1 MSGHLVLASGSPR
14 RLTLLRDAG
23 FDPEVRVPPVD
34 ETPLAGEDPSAMV
47 QRLALAKLHSVVVA
61 GETGLAADTAVVID
75 GEVLG
80 KPHVSDRAEEM
91 LRLLSGR
98 THEVVG
104 GIAARHGG
112 HDATGVVTTRVS
124 FRELPDDEIR
134 AYVTSGEPLDKAGGY
149 AIQGGGGRFVTEVDG
164 CLDNV
169 VGLSLG
175 AALELFTVLGVQVPD
190 RPGGSS
196 L

>member
-14 RLTLLRDAG
+14 RLTLLRSAG
-23 FDPEVRVPPVD
+23 FEPEVRVPPVD

-61 GETGLAADTAVVID
+61 GETGLAADTAVVVD
-75 GEVLG
+75 GEGLG
-80 KPHVSDRAEEM
+80 KPLVPDRAQQM

-104 GIAARHGG
+104 GIAVRHGG
-112 HDATGVVTTRVS
+112 RDAVGVVTTRVS
-124 FRELPDDEIR
+124 FRELSDDEIR
-134 AYVTSGEPLDKAGGY
+134 VYVASGEPLDKAGGY
-149 AIQGGGGRFVTEVDG
+149 AIQGGGGRLVTEVDG
-164 CLDNV
+164 CRDNV
-169 VGLSLG
+169 IGLSLG
-175 AALELFTVLGVQVPD
+175 AALELFSILGFQPPS

>member
-1 MSGHLVLASGSPR
+1 VSGHLVLASGSPR

-80 KPHVSDRAEEM
+80 KPLVPDRAEEM

-104 GIAARHGG
+104 GIAVRHGG

-124 FRELPDDEIR
+124 FRELPDDEIW
-134 AYVTSGEPLDKAGGY
+134 AYVASGEPLDKAGGY

-175 AALELFTVLGVQVPD
+175 AALELFAVLGVQVPD

>member
-23 FDPEVRVPPVD
+23 FDPEVRIPPVD

-80 KPHVSDRAEEM
+80 KPHVPDRAEEM
-91 LRLLSGR
+91 L
-98 THEVVG
+98 
-104 GIAARHGG
+104 
-112 HDATGVVTTRVS
+112 
-124 FRELPDDEIR
+124 
-134 AYVTSGEPLDKAGGY
+134 
-149 AIQGGGGRFVTEVDG
+149 
-164 CLDNV
+164 
-169 VGLSLG
+169 
-175 AALELFTVLGVQVPD
+175 
-190 RPGGSS
+190 
-196 L
+196 

>member
-80 KPHVSDRAEEM
+80 KPLVPDRAEEM

-104 GIAARHGG
+104 GIAVRHGG

-124 FRELPDDEIR
+124 FRELPDDEIW
-134 AYVTSGEPLDKAGGY
+134 AYVASGEPLDKAGGY

-175 AALELFTVLGVQVPD
+175 AALELFAVLGVQVPD